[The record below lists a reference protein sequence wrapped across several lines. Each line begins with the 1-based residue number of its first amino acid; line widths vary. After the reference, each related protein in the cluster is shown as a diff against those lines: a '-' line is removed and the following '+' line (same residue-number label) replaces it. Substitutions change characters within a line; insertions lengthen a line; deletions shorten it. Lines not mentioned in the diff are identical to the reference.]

1 MELRAGDLERELARA
16 KQSGLAGIYV
26 IAGDEPLLVGE
37 ACDAILDAARAAG
50 YAERTVLHAERD
62 FDWNEVA
69 QASASRSLF
78 AERRIIDLRVRGASL
93 ADGAELLVQQAA
105 SASDTLVLVRAGPLD
120 GNKRKSAWFRKL
132 EVASTVVN
140 VWPIE
145 APELPRW
152 LERRLRAAGLACAPD
167 ALQAFADRVEGNLL
181 AAVQEIDKLVL
192 HDLPQPISRDD
203 LLAVLGDAA
212 HYDAFELVDAV
223 LAGNAARVSRMI
235 ANLRQEG
242 VAVFA
247 LQGAFVSQLHS
258 VAEHKWIH
266 PKRQQAVQAFL
277 RRINGMRGIENTLAA
292 CALIDAQGKGQVPG
306 DAWRSF
312 EELLLR
318 LCGVRVTGSRT
329 GLALLHAR
337 S

>member
-1 MELRAGDLERELARA
+1 MELRAGDLERELTRA
-16 KQSGLAGIYV
+16 KQAGFAPVYV

-37 ACDAILDAARAAG
+37 ACDAIIAATRAAG

-62 FDWNEVA
+62 FDWNEVV
-69 QASASRSLF
+69 QASANRSLF
-78 AERRIIDLRVRGASL
+78 ADKTLIDLRVRGASL
-93 ADGAELLVQQAA
+93 ADGAELLVQHARGA
-105 SASDTLVLVRAGPLD
+105 TDTLLLVRAGPLD
-120 GNKRKSAWFRKL
+120 GSKRKSAWFRKL
-132 EVASTVVN
+132 EAASTVVS
-140 VWPIE
+140 VWPID

-167 ALQAFADRVEGNLL
+167 ALQAFAERVEGNLL
-181 AAVQEIDKLVL
+181 AAVQEIGKLAL
-192 HDLPQPISRDD
+192 HDLPQPIARED

-223 LAGNAARVSRMI
+223 LAGNAARVTRMV

-247 LQGAFVSQLHS
+247 LQGAFLSQLRNA
-258 VAEHKWIH
+258 AENKWIH
-266 PKRQQAVQAFL
+266 PRRQKPMEAFV
-277 RRINGMRGIENTLAA
+277 RRINGQRGIEHVLATS
-292 CALIDAQGKGQVPG
+292 ALIDAQGKGQVPG

-318 LCGVRVTGSRT
+318 LCGVRVTGNRT
-329 GLALLHAR
+329 GLGLLHSR

>member
-1 MELRAGDLERELARA
+1 MELRAADLERELARA
-16 KQSGLAGIYV
+16 KQAGFAQIWV
-26 IAGDEPLLVGE
+26 VAGDEPLLVVE
-37 ACDAILDAARAAG
+37 TCDAIIEAARAAG
-50 YAERTVLHAERD
+50 YAERTVLDAERD
-62 FDWNEVA
+62 FDWNEVV

-93 ADGAELLVQQAA
+93 GDGAELLVQQAA
-105 SASDTLVLVRAGPLD
+105 SATDTLLLVRAGALD
-120 GNKRKSAWFRKL
+120 GSKRKSAWFRKL
-132 EVASTVVN
+132 EKASTVVS
-140 VWPIE
+140 VWPVE
-145 APELPRW
+145 AHELPRW
-152 LERRLRAAGLACAPD
+152 LERRLRAAGLACSRD
-167 ALQAFADRVEGNLL
+167 ALQAFAERVEGNLL
-181 AAVQEIDKLVL
+181 AAVQEIDKLAL
-192 HDLPQPISRDD
+192 HDLQQPIARDD

-223 LAGNAARVSRMI
+223 LAGNAARVSRMV

-247 LQGAFVSQLHS
+247 LQGAFVSQLRGA
-258 VAEHKWIH
+258 AEGRWIH
-266 PKRQQAVQAFL
+266 PKRQKAMEAFL
-277 RRINGMRGIENTLAA
+277 RRINGLRGIENALAA

-306 DAWRSF
+306 DVWRSF

-318 LCGVRVTGSRT
+318 LCGVRVTGGKT